1 MTNNIYFDMDGVLAD
16 FHKDFDKTVKG
27 WAMRYNNIRNL
38 APFEN
43 NLKVVRYLIAEG
55 FNVFI
60 NSAAASE
67 SAKKAK
73 IDWLA
78 EYLPELDADHIII
91 LVGHTKKVDAMVTE
105 DGILVDDTKSN
116 INAWRKAGHPAIF
129 LEEKG
134 ATVELATVA

>member
-1 MTNNIYFDMDGVLAD
+1 MTKNIYFDMDGVLAD

-27 WAMRYNNIRNL
+27 WAMKYDNIRNL
-38 APFEN
+38 VPFTN
-43 NLKVVRYLIAEG
+43 NINVVRYLIAEG

-67 SAKKAK
+67 SAKQAK

-78 EYLPELDADHIII
+78 EYLPELDDDHIII

-116 INAWRKAGHPAIF
+116 INAWRKAGHQALY

-134 ATVELATVA
+134 ATVDLAAVA